1 MFTISK
7 HPPLSLPDEAIGRA
21 SVILAQRGGG
31 KTYLAMMLAESMLEQ
46 GKQLA
51 ILDPTGVWY
60 GLTSSADGKSAGIP
74 ILVMGGAHGDVPLE
88 PTAGAIVARFIV
100 ETGSSVILDLSAM
113 QSNAAQ
119 DRFATDFA
127 ETLYRLKSAHRS
139 PLLLVADEADSFAPQ
154 KPQRGQERMLGAFD
168 QIARRGRAYGLGIM
182 FISQRPAVLNKNCLS
197 QADVLLCGRVTG
209 RRDFDA
215 LKSWTD
221 LYGDAP
227 EFSESLPRLKT
238 GEFWVWSPA
247 WLNVFKLVKVCQRRT
262 YDSSASPTEAG
273 AGRITR
279 APVDLKKLSAQ
290 IAETV
295 ETAAANDPA
304 KLRARIAAL
313 EKELANRPAP
323 EPVRVEVPT
332 LTAEDKET
340 MGRFMEAVKS
350 AASLF
355 SMAKVIGTF
364 EKVRA
369 AMTVQAPDPRKMI
382 DGDWITGPTL
392 PKYKAVLDARPNP
405 KCPGGALYGGKLPPR
420 TVPEG
425 KLSKCERA
433 IMTVLAQNKGG
444 CTKRKIALC
453 SRYSA
458 TSSSFLNALSSL
470 RTKGFIQSAGDHT
483 RPLPAGLDALGDFEP
498 MPEGEAAINYW
509 IGALPKCEGEIL
521 NVLKRKGN
529 LTKEEIAAATASG
542 YSVTS
547 SSFLNALSALRTREL
562 ITRGPVINLIYP

>member
-1 MFTISK
+1 MFQVSK

-60 GLTSSADGKSAGIP
+60 GLTSSADGKTAGIP

-88 PTAGAIVARFIV
+88 STAGAVVARFIV

-113 QSNAAQ
+113 PSNAAQ

-127 ETLYRLKSAHRS
+127 ETLYRLKSSHRS
-139 PLLLVADEADSFAPQ
+139 PLLLIADEADSFAPQ

-262 YDSSASPTEAG
+262 YDSSASPTEAA

-323 EPVRVEVPT
+323 EPLRVEVPI
-332 LTAEDKET
+332 LTDEDWQKLKPLAEVLERIREKLET
-340 MGRFMEAVKS
+340 PRGGEVIALPGRNIGKTQAAEA
-350 AASLF
+350 F
-355 SMAKVIGTF
+355 SRRYI
-364 EKVRA
+364 E
-369 AMTVQAPDPRKMI
+369 
-382 DGDWITGPTL
+382 GDWNTVDPVPPPPPAAPHPRPWRKPPPGP
-392 PKYKAVLDARPNP
+392 V
-405 KCPGGALYGGKLPPR
+405 PGGQ
-420 TVPEG
+420 
-425 KLSKCERA
+425 LSKCERA

-470 RTKGFIQSAGDHT
+470 RTKGFIQSNGDHT
-483 RPLPAGLDALGDFEP
+483 APLPAGLDALGDYEP
-498 MPEGEAAINYW
+498 LPEGEAAINYW

-521 NVLKRKGN
+521 TVLKRIRN
-529 LTKEEIAAATASG
+529 LTKEEIAARTASN

-562 ITRGPVINLIYP
+562 ITRGQTINLIYP